1 MRYAY
6 YPGCVS
12 QGGAPELFK
21 ATQLVGERLGL
32 TLEHLKEASCTGSG
46 VLQERDPELGDTL
59 NARTF
64 AMAEKRG
71 LPIMTICSTCQGV
84 MSQANHKLKQDA
96 DYLAFINQYLKPEGL
111 EYKGTTEVK
120 HFMWILVED
129 YGLDRLESLVRRPLT
144 GVAIAPFY
152 GCYVLRPTEKLG
164 YDEHPERDT
173 YLEKIIT
180 TLGGAPIDF
189 WGKTKCCGFPILMMN
204 RQNSPQHGGGPSP
217 GGQGQRGRRDG
228 HPLPPLPPEPG
239 RPAAGR
245 RQGQEDP
252 DRPAG
257 DPPAPDDRD
266 GPGPGAQGLGP
277 QPPPC
282 LHRQLRSEG
291 ACVELRSLPSP
302 QSSPRGRGGA
312 RPSGSLPFT
321 KLSF

>member
-204 RQNSPQHGGGPSP
+204 RQNS
-217 GGQGQRGRRDG
+217 
-228 HPLPPLPPEPG
+228 LNM
-239 RPAAGR
+239 
-245 RQGQEDP
+245 
-252 DRPAG
+252 AG
-257 DPPAPDDRD
+257 DHLLEAKGNGADVMVTPCPLCHLNLDGQQPDAARVKKTQIGLPVIHLPQMIGMALGLEPKALGLNRHLVSTGSFVAKVPA
-266 GPGPGAQGLGP
+266 
-277 QPPPC
+277 
-282 LHRQLRSEG
+282 
-291 ACVELRSLPSP
+291 
-302 QSSPRGRGGA
+302 
-312 RPSGSLPFT
+312 
-321 KLSF
+321 